1 VPPRRLALLVATYLY
16 EDAGLRQLT
25 APGHDAEALAE
36 VLRDPEI
43 ANFDVTIL
51 INEPHHVVGNAIG
64 QFYRN
69 RRRDDLTLLYF
80 TGHGLKD
87 DQGRLYLAMTNT
99 KRDDL
104 LFTGLSAQQIDEA
117 MESCSSRQKVLVLD
131 CCYSGAF
138 PAGHVSKAGGQVNA
152 LEKFQGKGRVVLT
165 ASDATQYSFEGN
177 HITGEGTQSVF
188 TRSLVKGLTTGEADL
203 DGDGDISIDELYSYV
218 HDRVIEEMPQQR
230 LKKQENIEGR
240 IVVARNIHW
249 NLPAYVHNAIES
261 PVARDRLAV
270 LEGLAHLHRV
280 GNDLVQAEIINQTRR
295 LIHDDS
301 KAVSTAAMK
310 LMTTLN
316 PAIARRE
323 AEEQAQQ
330 EAKEQAQH
338 EANVEAWREANEQT
352 RRQAEEQA
360 RREANEQA
368 RRREEQAQRQ
378 ANEQARRRKEQAQR
392 EAEEQARREANEQ
405 VRDAEQPRR
414 GLAVSS
420 SPPRHNWAE
429 EKDEGQV
436 VTSSTRSLPEDN
448 TTTKSDQLER
458 GAWADQHTQPGPA
471 TEKLIPHQRD
481 TGKRTRREANRWTAP
496 AWLLNLWAPPGRSP
510 IASGTAGPGS
520 FPLGVFTVGG
530 RCRQALIAIGALL
543 ALGGVII
550 LVVFVATNRAPSD
563 STPAPVPA
571 PSAVPTPGPEV
582 AIPAVGTS
590 IAIGKTPVFVAVSP
604 NGQHAY
610 IANGDA
616 QVITM
621 IDTANN
627 QVTAT
632 VPIKAGPPQFLAFAP
647 DGRTLYVSIFND
659 QQTIHVI
666 DVIATA
672 SNTVVAT
679 IPQPAR
685 PFLPAVTRDGKRLFV
700 PNHDIASVSVVATD
714 TNTIIGQIKV
724 APYPHWVA
732 FSRDGSRAYTANHES
747 NLVSVIDTATLKVVA
762 TIPVGNS
769 PHSLA
774 VHPDRPLVANV
785 NFEGNTV
792 TVIDTNTLKVVAT
805 IPVGKN
811 PRDIVWAPDGRFA
824 YVVNADSNTVSV
836 IDAATNQVT
845 ATIPTEASPMSI
857 AVLPNG
863 RQAYVSNRDSGTL
876 TVLILTG

>member
-1 VPPRRLALLVATYLY
+1 VPPPRRLALLVATYLY

-138 PAGHVSKAGGQVNA
+138 PAGRVSKAGGQVNA

-230 LKKQENIEGR
+230 PKKQENIEGR

-270 LEGLAHLHRV
+270 LEGLVHLHRV
-280 GNDLVQAEIINQTRR
+280 GNDLVRAEVINQTRR

-316 PAIARRE
+316 PDIARRE

-338 EANVEAWREANEQT
+338 EANVEAWREANEQA

-360 RREANEQA
+360 RRQANEQA

-378 ANEQARRRKEQAQR
+378 ANEQ
-392 EAEEQARREANEQ
+392 
-405 VRDAEQPRR
+405 VRDAEQPRW

-420 SPPRHNWAE
+420 SSPRHNWAE

-448 TTTKSDQLER
+448 TTAKSDQLER
-458 GAWADQHTQPGPA
+458 EAWTDQHTQPEPA
-471 TEKLIPHQRD
+471 TEKLIPYQRD
-481 TGKRTRREANRWTAP
+481 AGEQARREANRWTAP

-510 IASGTAGPGS
+510 IASDTAGPGS
-520 FPLGVFTVGG
+520 FPLGVFIVGG
-530 RCRQALIAIGALL
+530 RRRQALIAIGALL
-543 ALGGVII
+543 ALAGVII

-571 PSAVPTPGPEV
+571 PSAAPTIGPEV
-582 AIPAVGTS
+582 AKPAVGAS

-632 VPIKAGPPQFLAFAP
+632 VPIKAGPPQFLSFAP

-666 DVIATA
+666 DVIDTA

-685 PFLPAVTRDGKRLFV
+685 PFLPAVTPDGKRLFV
-700 PNHDIASVSVVATD
+700 PNHDIASISVVATD
-714 TNTIIGQIKV
+714 TNTIIAQIKV

-732 FSRDGSRAYTANHES
+732 FSHDGSRAYAANHES

-836 IDAATNQVT
+836 IDAATDQVT